1 MIIIYFY
8 QKPLKPAIGQYS
20 STSAADADET
30 PFLEMCIGKYI
41 YLVFIINHAIFSFY
55 SAEGKWHSAE
65 LAPICQLVEDS
76 CQVFT
81 ATVTVQLRTLI
92 PLYFPVVDSPFS
104 PCPLSPTSHKQD
116 HLLITVVDFSER
128 LLW

>member
-1 MIIIYFY
+1 MIINYFY
-8 QKPLKPAIGQYS
+8 QKPLKPGIGQYS

-30 PFLEMCIGKYI
+30 PFLEMCIGKYT
-41 YLVFIINHAIFSFY
+41 YLVFIINHTIVSFY

-81 ATVTVQLRTLI
+81 ATVTVQPRALVL
-92 PLYFPVVDSPFS
+92 LCFPVVDSP
-104 PCPLSPTSHKQD
+104 L
-116 HLLITVVDFSER
+116 
-128 LLW
+128 